1 MFICPSSI
9 KTSLV
14 TDEKGLSYVANGNLL
29 FGKSLNVIKRPSDVV
44 IVQDYGWNIGWYIA
58 LRPYGAFDC
67 DVASPIA
74 GYTMGEYYA
83 YGSDPSDKAK
93 SGNWWSR
100 HAGGTT
106 LVYAD
111 GHAKWM
117 KWTTLS
123 STCAKWANSVFN
135 PDRL

>member
-1 MFICPSSI
+1 V
-9 KTSLV
+9 KTALV
-14 TDEKGLSYVANGNLL
+14 TDQKGLSYVANGNLL
-29 FGKSLNVIKRPSDVV
+29 FGKSLNVIKSPSNVA
-44 IVQDYGWNIGWYIA
+44 IVQDYGWNIGWYIL
-58 LRPYGAFDC
+58 LRPQSSYDGD
-67 DVASPIA
+67 SPSGDA
-74 GYTMGEYYA
+74 RLTMGENYI
-83 YGSDPSDKAK
+83 YGSDPADGSK
-93 SGNWWSR
+93 SWNCWSR

-123 STCAKWANSVFN
+123 STCAKWVNSVFN